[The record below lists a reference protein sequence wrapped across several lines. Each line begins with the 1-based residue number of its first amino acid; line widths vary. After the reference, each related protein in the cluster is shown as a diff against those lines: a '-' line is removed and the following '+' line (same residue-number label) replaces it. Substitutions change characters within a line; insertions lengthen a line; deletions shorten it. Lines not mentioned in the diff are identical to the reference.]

1 MTASRP
7 AGRLALAAVAGLALL
22 GAAGCKTASPCRP
35 PACLAE
41 VPEPAPPP
49 YAASP
54 CLPPPPTASLPAPP
68 PAPFPSAEDERIR
81 IQAQTIQR
89 QQELA
94 AALRKALDESEQKR
108 RDAELAGVSPAPGP
122 RGDDAAQRL
131 ADELKV
137 KNLRGAVVL
146 VEANKVSVVIPDCF
160 ESGSDRLKPNPDV
173 KTAILVAA
181 GAIVKS
187 PEARVEVV
195 GHTDGRPLQ
204 KTVEK
209 WGDNVGLSKARA
221 HSVATA
227 LAGSGVPRERLAVE
241 GRGEFEPLVMPEK
254 TAADRAKNRRVE
266 IQITF

>member
-1 MTASRP
+1 MAS
-7 AGRLALAAVAGLALL
+7 A
-22 GAAGCKTASPCRP
+22 
-35 PACLAE
+35 
-41 VPEPAPPP
+41 PAPVPV
-49 YAASP
+49 
-54 CLPPPPTASLPAPP
+54 PAPTL
-68 PAPFPSAEDERIR
+68 EDERLQ
-81 IQAQTIQR
+81 IQARTIQR
-89 QQELA
+89 QQELT
-94 AALRKALDESEQKR
+94 AALRKALDDSEQKR
-108 RDAELAGVSPAPGP
+108 KDAEVGVAPTPNAP
-122 RGDDAAQRL
+122 RGDEAALRL
-131 ADELKV
+131 ADELKG

-181 GAIVKS
+181 GAIVRS
-187 PEARVEVV
+187 PEAKVDVV
-195 GHTDGRPLQ
+195 GHTDARPLQ
-204 KTVEK
+204 KTVDK

-221 HSVATA
+221 QSVATA

>member
-1 MTASRP
+1 
-7 AGRLALAAVAGLALL
+7 
-22 GAAGCKTASPCRP
+22 
-35 PACLAE
+35 
-41 VPEPAPPP
+41 VPTPAP
-49 YAASP
+49 
-54 CLPPPPTASLPAPP
+54 APLADP
-68 PAPFPSAEDERIR
+68 EADEKLR
-81 IQAQTIQR
+81 IQEVTIKR

-94 AALRKALDESEQKR
+94 AALRKALDESEQRR
-108 RDAELAGVSPAPGP
+108 RDAETLGALPAPGP

-131 ADELKV
+131 ADELKG

-146 VEANKVSVVIPDCF
+146 VEGPKVSVVIPDCF

-181 GAIVKS
+181 GAIVRS
-187 PEARVEVV
+187 PDARVEVV
-195 GHTDGRPLQ
+195 GHTDSRPLQ

-227 LAGSGVPRERLAVE
+227 LAGSGVPRERLGVE

-254 TAADRAKNRRVE
+254 TAADRARNRRIE